1 MGRFAISRIHQP
13 VDNTR
18 HRLSHGGV
26 FVTLSDGRPAT
37 SNDATARERNNK
49 LLALHQRAST
59 PGAYLARRAQKQKSR
74 HAQQRTAEQERQNLG
89 PTELSHNLDDLEAT
103 RSFHLFHP
111 STCRC
116 CSVSLVSAATHCLP
130 CHSHIPVL
138 CRRNGK
144 KKFVEGLKDRM
155 VDRKKWTFTPET
167 LPRARDIGIVVRPL
181 FQTGNTDSILMAPAF
196 I

>member
-111 STCRC
+111 STC
-116 CSVSLVSAATHCLP
+116 
-130 CHSHIPVL
+130 SHIPVL

>member
-1 MGRFAISRIHQP
+1 MGRFAVSRIHQP

-26 FVTLSDGRPAT
+26 FVTVSDGRPAT
-37 SNDATARERNNK
+37 SNDATTRERNNK

-74 HAQQRTAEQERQNLG
+74 HAQQRIVEQEKQILG

-111 STCRC
+111 STC
-116 CSVSLVSAATHCLP
+116 
-130 CHSHIPVL
+130 SHIPAL

-155 VDRKKWTFTPET
+155 IDRKKWTFQPET

-181 FQTGNTDSILMAPAF
+181 HQTGHTDSVLMAPAF

>member
-1 MGRFAISRIHQP
+1 VSLQ
-13 VDNTR
+13 
-18 HRLSHGGV
+18 
-26 FVTLSDGRPAT
+26 
-37 SNDATARERNNK
+37 
-49 LLALHQRAST
+49 
-59 PGAYLARRAQKQKSR
+59 QKSR

-167 LPRARDIGIVVRPL
+167 LPRARDIGIVVRNPCTANHLDASPAHSWLRCLLQVRPL